1 MAATY
6 PAKGRAITVKRGTS
20 PALINGVRTK
30 SMSINGSPIDITN
43 DDDAGIR
50 KLMDEPGEHSMSI
63 TVAGITKADTLRVE
77 ALNTTDRVLPTEF
90 GFPGSVSNGKIAGD
104 FFLAGYTE
112 TGEYQG
118 AATFEATFESAG
130 ALTYTA
136 AT

>member
-6 PAKGRAITVKRGTS
+6 PAKGRAITVKRGAT

-43 DDDAGIR
+43 DDDAGVR
-50 KLMDEPGEHSMSI
+50 KLMDEPGEVTMSI
-63 TVAGITKADTLRVE
+63 TVAGITKSDTLRIE
-77 ALNTTDRVLPTEF
+77 AISAGDRVLPTEF
-90 GFPGSVSNGKIAGD
+90 GFPGTVTNGKIAGD
-104 FFLAGYTE
+104 FFLASYTE

-118 AATFEATFESAG
+118 VATFEATFESAG
-130 ALTYTA
+130 ALVYTA